1 MPQLQFN
8 PDWAAITAVNA
19 SKVREEMATRGIA
32 LLVVNNV
39 DSVRYLTGYSPVSGP
54 FMAHANW
61 AVLAVGA
68 ERPILYGFNFYVDGI
83 RKAFPWLSDVRA
95 VPASMASAVAEIAA
109 EEGASK
115 GRIAYDGYVSY
126 AVGQEL
132 ESALPDADLVSGDEA
147 ILAARMIKEPA
158 EIEIIRRAVA
168 VGEMGMRAGID
179 ACVEGAMEFE
189 ASAAADHAMR
199 SFGAEAVPYSSIV
212 TAGENAA
219 IMQELSTD
227 KIMRNGEVVMLDLG
241 CMYEGYHSDFARS
254 VLVGPGPA
262 SAEQRAAYAANKAA
276 LDAMLSEMK
285 PGASCGRIEA
295 VGRAAIT
302 EAGFGEYAYTYFPGH
317 GIGMSPWEPP
327 IVDVGATAELQAGMV
342 IDIEPGIHKPG
353 VAGMRLEE
361 TVLITED
368 GCEVL
373 TKTEFCADLLDE

>member
-1 MPQLQFN
+1 M
-8 PDWAAITAVNA
+8 
-19 SKVREEMATRGIA
+19 
-32 LLVVNNV
+32 
-39 DSVRYLTGYSPVSGP
+39 
-54 FMAHANW
+54 
-61 AVLAVGA
+61 LAVGA
-68 ERPILYGFNFYVDGI
+68 ERPILFGFNFYLDSI
-83 RKAFPWLSDVRA
+83 RNAFPWLPDVRPL
-95 VPASMASAVAEIAA
+95 PASMAAAIAELAA

-115 GRIAYDGYVSY
+115 GRIGFDGYLSY
-126 AVGQEL
+126 MVGKEL
-132 ESALPDADLVSGDEA
+132 ESALPDAELVSGDEA
-147 ILAARMIKEPA
+147 LFAARTIKEPA
-158 EIEIIRRAVA
+158 ELEIVRRAVA

-199 SFGAEAVPYSSIV
+199 SFGAEALPYSSIV

-262 SAEQRAAYAANKAA
+262 SAEQKAAYAAIKAA
-276 LDAMLSEMK
+276 LEAMLAEMK
-285 PGASCGRIEA
+285 PGANAGRIESVA
-295 VGRAAIT
+295 REAIT
-302 EAGFGEYAYTYFPGH
+302 EAGFGEHAYTYFPGH

-327 IVDVGATAELQAGMV
+327 IIDIGATAELEAGMV
-342 IDIEPGIHKPG
+342 IDVEPGIHKPG

-361 TVLITED
+361 TVLITET

-373 TKTEFCADLLDE
+373 TKTGFCEELLD

>member
-8 PDWAAITAVNA
+8 PDWAAITATNVA
-19 SKVREEMATRGIA
+19 KVKREMAARGIA
-32 LLVVNNV
+32 LLAVNNV
-39 DSVRYLTGYSPVSGP
+39 DNVRYLTGYSPVSGP
-54 FMAHANW
+54 FMVHANW

-68 ERPILYGFNFYVDGI
+68 ERPTLFGFNFYVDSI
-83 RKAFPWLSDVRA
+83 REAFPWNPDVRPL
-95 VPASMASAVAEIAA
+95 PASMATTIAEIAA

-115 GRIAYDGYVSY
+115 GRLGFDGYLSY
-126 AVGQEL
+126 LVGKEL
-132 ESALPDADLVSGDEA
+132 ESALPDAELVSGDVA
-147 ILAARMIKEPA
+147 LFAARMIKEPA
-158 EIEIIRRAVA
+158 ELEIVRRAVA

-189 ASAAADHAMR
+189 ASAAADNAMR

-254 VLVGPGPA
+254 VLVGSGPA
-262 SAEQRAAYAANKAA
+262 TTEQKAAYRANKAA
-276 LDAMLSEMK
+276 LDAMLAEMK
-285 PGASCGRIEA
+285 PGANCGRIEA
-295 VGRAAIT
+295 VAREAIN
-302 EAGFGEYAYTYFPGH
+302 EAGFGEHAYTYFPGH

-327 IVDVGATAELQAGMV
+327 IIDVGASAELQAGMV
-342 IDIEPGIHKPG
+342 IDVEPGIHKPG

-361 TVLITED
+361 TVLITES

-373 TKTEFCADLLDE
+373 TKTEFCEELLN

>member
-8 PDWAAITAVNA
+8 PDWAAITGTNVA
-19 SKVREEMATRGIA
+19 KVKRNMAERGIA
-32 LLVVNNV
+32 LLAVNNV
-39 DSVRYLTGYSPVSGP
+39 DNVRYLTGYSPVSGP
-54 FMAHANW
+54 FMVHANW

-68 ERPILYGFNFYVDGI
+68 ERPILFGFNFYLDSI
-83 RKAFPWLSDVRA
+83 RNAFPWLPDVRPL
-95 VPASMASAVAEIAA
+95 PASMATAIAELAA

-115 GRIAYDGYVSY
+115 GRIAFDGYLPY
-126 AVGQEL
+126 TVGKEL
-132 ESALPDADLVSGDEA
+132 ESALPDAELTSGDEA
-147 ILAARMIKEPA
+147 LMAARTIKEPA
-158 EIEIIRRAVA
+158 ELEIVRRAVA

-179 ACVEGAMEFE
+179 ACIEGAMEFE

-254 VLVGPGPA
+254 VLVGSGPA
-262 SAEQRAAYAANKAA
+262 TAEQKAAYAAIKAA
-276 LDAMLSEMK
+276 LEAMLAEMK
-285 PGASCGRIEA
+285 PGANCGRIEA
-295 VGRAAIT
+295 VAREAIT
-302 EAGFGEYAYTYFPGH
+302 DAGFGEHAYTYFPGH

-327 IVDVGATAELQAGMV
+327 IIDIGATAELEAGMV
-342 IDIEPGIHKPG
+342 IDVEPGIHKPG

-368 GCEVL
+368 GNEVL
-373 TKTEFCADLLDE
+373 TKTEFDEKLLD

>member
-1 MPQLQFN
+1 
-8 PDWAAITAVNA
+8 PDWPAITATNVA
-19 SKVREEMATRGIA
+19 KVKREMAARGIA
-32 LLVVNNV
+32 LLAVNNV
-39 DSVRYLTGYSPVSGP
+39 DNVRYLTGYSPVSGP
-54 FMAHANW
+54 FMVHANW

-68 ERPILYGFNFYVDGI
+68 DRPILFGFNFYVDSI
-83 RKAFPWLSDVRA
+83 RNAFPWNPDVRA
-95 VPASMASAVAEIAA
+95 VPASMATAIAEIAA
-109 EEGASK
+109 DEGAAK
-115 GRIAYDGYVSY
+115 GRLGFDGYLSY
-126 AVGQEL
+126 AVGKEL
-132 ESALPDADLVSGDEA
+132 EGALPDAELVSGDDA
-147 ILAARMIKEPA
+147 LYAARTIKEPA

-189 ASAAADHAMR
+189 ASAAADNAMR

-227 KIMRNGEVVMLDLG
+227 KIMRNGEIVMLDLG

-254 VLVGPGPA
+254 VLVGAG
-262 SAEQRAAYAANKAA
+262 SATADQKAAYRANKAA
-276 LDAMLSEMK
+276 LDAMLAEMK
-285 PGASCGRIEA
+285 PGASCGRIESVA
-295 VGRAAIT
+295 REAIT
-302 EAGFGEYAYTYFPGH
+302 EAGFGDYAYTYFPGH

-327 IVDVGATAELQAGMV
+327 IIDVGASAELQAGMV

-361 TVLITED
+361 TVLISET

-373 TKTEFCADLLDE
+373 TKTEFCEELLN

>member
-8 PDWAAITAVNA
+8 PDWAAITGTNVA
-19 SKVREEMATRGIA
+19 KVKRNMAERGIA
-32 LLVVNNV
+32 LLAVNNV
-39 DSVRYLTGYSPVSGP
+39 DNVRYLTGYSPVSGP
-54 FMAHANW
+54 FMVHANW

-68 ERPILYGFNFYVDGI
+68 ERPILFGFNFYLDSI
-83 RKAFPWLSDVRA
+83 RNAFPWLPDVRPL
-95 VPASMASAVAEIAA
+95 PASMATAIAELAA

-115 GRIAYDGYVSY
+115 GRIAFDGYLPY
-126 AVGQEL
+126 TVGKEL
-132 ESALPDADLVSGDEA
+132 ESALPDAELTSGDEA
-147 ILAARMIKEPA
+147 LMAARTIKEPA
-158 EIEIIRRAVA
+158 ELEIVRRAVA

-179 ACVEGAMEFE
+179 ACIEGAMEFE

-241 CMYEGYHSDFARS
+241 CMYEGYQSDFARS
-254 VLVGPGPA
+254 VLVGSGPA
-262 SAEQRAAYAANKAA
+262 TAEQKAAYAAIKAA
-276 LDAMLSEMK
+276 LEAMLAEMK
-285 PGASCGRIEA
+285 PGANCGRIEA
-295 VGRAAIT
+295 VAREAIT
-302 EAGFGEYAYTYFPGH
+302 DAGFGEHAYTYFPGH

-327 IVDVGATAELQAGMV
+327 IIDIGATAELEAGMV
-342 IDIEPGIHKPG
+342 IDVEPGIHKPG

-368 GCEVL
+368 GNEVL
-373 TKTEFCADLLDE
+373 TKTEFDEKLLD

>member
-8 PDWAAITAVNA
+8 PDWEAITATNA
-19 SKVREEMATRGIA
+19 AKVRREMADRGIA
-32 LLVVNNV
+32 LLVANNV

-61 AVLAVGA
+61 AVLAVAA
-68 ERPILYGFNFYVDGI
+68 ERPILFGFNFYVDSI
-83 RKAFPWLSDVRA
+83 RMASPWLPDVRP
-95 VPASMASAVAEIAA
+95 VPASIASAIADIAA
-109 EEGASK
+109 DEGASK

-126 AVGQEL
+126 GVGKEL
-132 ESALPDADLVSGDEA
+132 EAALPDAELVSGDEA
-147 ILAARMIKEPA
+147 VLAARMIKEPA

-189 ASAAADHAMR
+189 ASAAADNAMR

-254 VLVGPGPA
+254 VLVGSGPA
-262 SAEQRAAYAANKAA
+262 TAEQKAAYGGIKNA
-276 LDAMLSEMK
+276 LDAMLAEMK

-295 VGRAAIT
+295 VAREAIT
-302 EAGFGEYAYTYFPGH
+302 EAGFGDYAYTYFPGH

-327 IVDVGATAELQAGMV
+327 IIDVGASAELRAGMV
-342 IDIEPGIHKPG
+342 IDVEPGIHKPG

-368 GCEVL
+368 GNEVL
-373 TKTEFCADLLDE
+373 TKTGFDEKLLD

>member
-8 PDWAAITAVNA
+8 LDWAAITATNVA
-19 SKVREEMATRGIA
+19 KVKREMAARGIA
-32 LLVVNNV
+32 LLAVNNV
-39 DSVRYLTGYSPVSGP
+39 DNVRYLTGYSPVSGP
-54 FMAHANW
+54 FMVHANW

-68 ERPILYGFNFYVDGI
+68 DRPILFGFNFYLDSI
-83 RKAFPWLSDVRA
+83 RNAFPWLPDVRPL
-95 VPASMASAVAEIAA
+95 PASMADAIAEIAA

-115 GRIAYDGYVSY
+115 GRIGFDGYLSY
-126 AVGQEL
+126 TVGKDL
-132 ESALPDADLVSGDEA
+132 ERALPDAELTGGDEA
-147 ILAARMIKEPA
+147 LFAARVIKEPA
-158 EIEIIRRAVA
+158 ELEIIRRAVA

-199 SFGAEAVPYSSIV
+199 SFGAEALPYSSIV

-254 VLVGPGPA
+254 VLVGSGPA
-262 SAEQRAAYAANKAA
+262 TAEQKAAYAAIKTA
-276 LDAMLSEMK
+276 LEAMIAEMK
-285 PGASCGRIEA
+285 PGANGGRIEA
-295 VGRAAIT
+295 VAREAIT
-302 EAGFGEYAYTYFPGH
+302 EAGFGEHAYTYFPGH

-327 IVDVGATAELQAGMV
+327 IIDAGATAELQAGMV
-342 IDIEPGIHKPG
+342 IDVEPGIHKPG

-361 TVLITED
+361 TVLITET
-368 GCEVL
+368 GYEVL
-373 TKTEFCADLLDE
+373 TKTEFCEELLD